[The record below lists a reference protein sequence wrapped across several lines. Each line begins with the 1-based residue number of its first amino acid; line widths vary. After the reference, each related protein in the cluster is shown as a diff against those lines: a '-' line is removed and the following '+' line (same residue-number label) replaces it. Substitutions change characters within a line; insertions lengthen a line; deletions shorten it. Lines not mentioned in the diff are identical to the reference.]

1 MNTTTN
7 LFLQPCDEST
17 RNELNNHIKSN
28 YFFVDVQPIGKSVLG
43 RAIECYTIGNSS
55 KKILLCGAFHGM
67 EWITSFVLYKFI
79 INICDSI
86 INHKSL
92 QNENLWEYFSQHSL
106 AIIPCVNPDG
116 VEISI
121 NGSSSANNLRNY
133 IDYLSNGDTLHWQSN
148 AMGVD
153 LNHNFN
159 ADWQTLKA
167 KEIAMGITSPCATR
181 YGGAYAHSEAETKAL
196 VSFCRHN
203 SIALAVAFHTQGEEI
218 YWHFGN
224 STPAISRQIAE
235 NMATLSGY
243 TLSTPESIAT
253 GGGFKDWLIDK
264 LHIPAFT
271 VELGKG
277 KNPLKL
283 NQLQPIYDKTEKMLL
298 YLAKGIY

>member
-1 MNTTTN
+1 MNTTD
-7 LFLQPCDEST
+7 LFLQPCNEST
-17 RNELNNHIKSN
+17 RTELKSYIKSN
-28 YFFVDVQPIGKSVLG
+28 YFFVDIQPIGKSILG
-43 RAIECYTIGNSS
+43 RPIECYTIGNSS

-121 NGSSSANNLRNY
+121 NGSTSARHLKNY
-133 IDYLSNGDTLHWQSN
+133 IDYLSAGDTLHWQSN

-153 LNHNFN
+153 INHNFN
-159 ADWQTLKA
+159 ADWQNLKA
-167 KEIAMGITSPCATR
+167 KETAMGITSPCATR
-181 YGGAYAHSEAETKAL
+181 YGGVYPHSEPETKSL
-196 VSFCRHN
+196 VSYCRHN
-203 SIALAVAFHTQGEEI
+203 SIASAVALHTQGEEI
-218 YWHFGN
+218 YWHFGDN
-224 STPAISRQIAE
+224 TPAISKKIAE
-235 NMATLSGY
+235 KMAELSGY
-243 TLSTPESIAT
+243 TLSTPENIAT

-271 VELGKG
+271 AELGKG
-277 KNPLKL
+277 KNPLSL
-283 NQLQPIYDKTEKMLL
+283 TQLQPIYDKTEKMLL

>member
-1 MNTTTN
+1 MNTTTD
-7 LFLQPCDEST
+7 LFLQPCNEST
-17 RNELNNHIKSN
+17 RNELKNHIKSN
-28 YFFVDVQPIGKSVLG
+28 CFFVDVKPIGKSVLG
-43 RAIECYTIGNSS
+43 RPIDCYTIGNSS

-67 EWITSFVLYKFI
+67 EWITASVLYKFI

-92 QNENLWEYFSQHSL
+92 QNENLWQYFSQYSL

-121 NGSSSANNLRNY
+121 NGSKSAGRLQNY
-133 IDYLSNGDTLHWQSN
+133 VEHLSGGDTLHWQSN

-153 LNHNFN
+153 INHNFN
-159 ADWQTLKA
+159 ADWRKLKA
-167 KEIAMGITSPCATR
+167 KEIAMGITSPSATR
-181 YGGAYAHSEAETKAL
+181 YGGEYPHSEPETKAL
-196 VSFCRHN
+196 VSYCRHN
-203 SIALAVAFHTQGEEI
+203 RIITAVALHTQGEEI

-224 STPAISRQIAE
+224 NTPAISKQIAQ
-235 NMATLSGY
+235 NMAKLSSY

-277 KNPLKL
+277 KNPLNL
-283 NQLQPIYDKTEKMLL
+283 AELQPIYDKTEKMLL
-298 YLAKGIY
+298 YMAKGIY